1 LQEYDGAAR
10 LDWWCR
16 VCGSASSS
24 PGRNLY
30 AQHAAPTI
38 GPTTRIEA
46 TLTRLSDRLLLRV
59 IRIVGK
65 RIKDDGSLRVAVTGP

>member
-1 LQEYDGAAR
+1 LTGGAGYA
-10 LDWWCR
+10 
-16 VCGSASSS
+16 GTASSS
-24 PGRNLY
+24 PGRNLC